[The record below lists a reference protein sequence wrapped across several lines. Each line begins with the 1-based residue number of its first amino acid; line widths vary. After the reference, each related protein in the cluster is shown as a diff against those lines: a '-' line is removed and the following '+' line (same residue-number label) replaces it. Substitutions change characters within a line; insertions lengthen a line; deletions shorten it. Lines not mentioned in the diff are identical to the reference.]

1 MAEFLPFTRP
11 TIDESTIDGVSEVF
25 RSGWL
30 ATGPN
35 VSQFEQALSDYVGGD
50 RTVLAVTSGT
60 AALELSLQACG
71 IGPGDEVIVPA
82 MTFASTANV
91 VLRVGATPV
100 LVDVDLH
107 SRNIQMDEAEAALTE
122 RTRAIMP
129 VHFSGL
135 PVDYEAVYSFAEKHE
150 LRVIEDAA
158 HAIGSAWGDTR
169 VGGTGDLSCFS
180 FHPNKNMT
188 TIEGGAISV
197 PTEKEAEIIQN
208 LRFHGIER
216 NPDGTI
222 DVTSPGGKYNLS
234 DVAARVGI
242 DQLARLDE
250 FNDRRRFLAGCYLD
264 TLAGA
269 FEGLVLPERGDE
281 GHSWH
286 MCAVLVPFSD
296 LNIDRPGLIAAMK
309 DLDIGIGVHYP
320 AVHELSLYRGMNPRP
335 CPNASRIGQQTIT
348 LPLFPAMQDSDVD
361 RVCDSLL
368 NTLNAART

>member
-1 MAEFLPFTRP
+1 VAEFLPFTRP
-11 TIDESTIDGVSEVF
+11 TIDESTIDGVGEVF

-35 VSQFEQALSDYVGGD
+35 VSKFEQALSDYVGGD

-60 AALELSLQACG
+60 GALELSLQACG

-82 MTFASTANV
+82 MTFAATANV
-91 VLRVGATPV
+91 VMHVGATPV
-100 LVDVDLH
+100 LVDVDLF
-107 SRNIQMDEAEAALTE
+107 SRNILMEQVEAVITE

-135 PVDYEAVYSFAEKHE
+135 PVDYESVYSFARKHD

-158 HAIGSAWGDTR
+158 HAIGSAWGKIR
-169 VGGTGDLSCFS
+169 VGGAGDLACFS

-197 PTEKEAEIIQN
+197 PSEKEAEIIRN
-208 LRFHGIER
+208 LRFHGIQR
-216 NPDGTI
+216 TADGTI

-250 FNDRRRFLAGCYLD
+250 FNNRRRFLAHRYLD

-286 MCAVLVPFSD
+286 MCAILIPFND
-296 LNIDRPGLIAAMK
+296 LKLDRPGLITAMK
-309 DLDIGIGVHYP
+309 DQDIGIGVHYP
-320 AVHELSLYRGMNPRP
+320 AVHELSLYQGMNPLP
-335 CPNASRIGQQTIT
+335 CPNASRIGHETIT
-348 LPLFPAMQDSDVD
+348 LPLFPTMQDSDVD